1 MKTNLHI
8 SYRLLYYYHR
18 ILYGFIYFSMKYLR
32 ADNIFLAIFLMSYLL
47 SSTLFIFSAFNEL
60 NIMHISLENVKYLEG
75 YDCPMELIDN
85 PHGNEERNE
94 YNIYSKF
101 LSLFTAHA
109 EHPNNINYYL
119 PIELK
124 NIYYMGNKSLPID
137 IEEYHLSYGEVRYMY
152 KYAIFYQKVQNYE
165 EIMSETIHD
174 LKLIQHSIN

>member
-1 MKTNLHI
+1 MKTNLYI
-8 SYRLLYYYHR
+8 SYTLLFYYHR
-18 ILYGFIYFSMKYLR
+18 ILYGLIYFSMKYLR
-32 ADNIFLAIFLMSYLL
+32 ADYIFFAIFLMSYLL
-47 SSTLFIFSAFNEL
+47 SSTLFIFSVFNEL
-60 NIMHISLENVKYLEG
+60 NIMYISMENIKYLEG

-85 PHGNEERNE
+85 PRGNEERNE

-101 LSLFTAHA
+101 LSLFAA
-109 EHPNNINYYL
+109 YDPNNINYYL

-124 NIYYMGNKSLPID
+124 NIYYIDNKSLPNV
-137 IEEYHLSYGEVRYMY
+137 EEYHLSYGEVKYMY